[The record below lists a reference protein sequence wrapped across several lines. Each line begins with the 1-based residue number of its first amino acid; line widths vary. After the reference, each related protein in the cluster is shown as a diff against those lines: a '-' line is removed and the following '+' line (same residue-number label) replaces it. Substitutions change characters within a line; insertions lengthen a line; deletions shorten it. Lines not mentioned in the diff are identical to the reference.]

1 MQSEGPKPPK
11 ISSVRERRAR
21 KRDAPDCTR
30 LDSKISLL
38 ASLSTVQQHTE
49 EMLCVS
55 IHLQEQH
62 CRLATRSSP
71 GVLNL
76 EGSAPIQSARLRD
89 ASALL
94 ARFQSG
100 WWHATCGKWL
110 VLHQI
115 TTTLSVIATGAELIS
130 DEAGAAEQRTRVRA
144 AACVRRPAA
153 IQMFGG
159 CQLLFELSFLIFRI
173 SLGSFLCY

>member
-1 MQSEGPKPPK
+1 
-11 ISSVRERRAR
+11 
-21 KRDAPDCTR
+21 
-30 LDSKISLL
+30 
-38 ASLSTVQQHTE
+38 
-49 EMLCVS
+49 MLRVS

-130 DEAGAAEQRTRVRA
+130 GEDGAAYTRACA

-153 IQMFGG
+153 MHTNVW

-173 SLGSFLCY
+173 SLGSFLCC